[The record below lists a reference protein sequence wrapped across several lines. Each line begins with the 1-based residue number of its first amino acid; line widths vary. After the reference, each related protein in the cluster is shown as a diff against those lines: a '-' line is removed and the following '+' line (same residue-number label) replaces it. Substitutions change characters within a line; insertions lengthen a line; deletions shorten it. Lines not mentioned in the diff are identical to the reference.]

1 MASSHIPTWY
11 ASDSVLDE
19 QIMMLDGGGADKGQR
34 THDRLSDASVSHAA
48 ASIAQ
53 PTSKMFVQRPS
64 ASANRVRKEKY
75 SNGAVS
81 ALADEAIKESERQAA
96 RQLVS

>member
-1 MASSHIPTWY
+1 
-11 ASDSVLDE
+11 LDE

-81 ALADEAIKESERQAA
+81 ALADEAIKNLKDRLHVNWSVACDDNKP
-96 RQLVS
+96 